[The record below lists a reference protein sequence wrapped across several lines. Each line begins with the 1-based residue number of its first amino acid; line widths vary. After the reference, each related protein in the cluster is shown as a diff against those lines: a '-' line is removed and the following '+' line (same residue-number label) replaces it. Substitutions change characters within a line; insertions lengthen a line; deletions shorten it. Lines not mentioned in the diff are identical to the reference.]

1 MSICTDKTI
10 VIYALGRYSP
20 LFILSVQSKFCLL
33 FDNCV
38 HVFVFCVWCVEDQ
51 SCGWHFDGCWDRNLF
66 LFFKIT
72 HWWHCSLFFGGFQVL
87 ALSLL
92 CYAALR
98 WALLNCDSEDISLIS
113 KRWQHELNILIL
125 EIVSK
130 TSDGMWCVCECGIS
144 FFSRIGDTITV
155 FPVYF
160 WGIAQVLCKISIIQV
175 WWGHFGI
182 LLLHQIQISSLL
194 THRQHLRCSLALL
207 LAYLTIKRMPNRTFS
222 HLNAW
227 AQLRNNIGKHSP

>member
-1 MSICTDKTI
+1 MRSVGIHLCLSYQCKVNFVCCLITAYMYLCMMRWGSKLWL
-10 VIYALGRYSP
+10 ALWW
-20 LFILSVQSKFCLL
+20 LL
-33 FDNCV
+33 RQKSFT
-38 HVFVFCVWCVEDQ
+38 
-51 SCGWHFDGCWDRNLF
+51 
-66 LFFKIT
+66 FFSKIT

-125 EIVSK
+125 EIVFK

-144 FFSRIGDTITV
+144 FFRIGDTITV

-207 LAYLTIKRMPNRTFS
+207 LLAYLTIERMPNRTFS

>member
-1 MSICTDKTI
+1 MCICTDKAI

-38 HVFVFCVWCVEDQ
+38 HVFVYDAMRIKVVAGTLMVVETEI
-51 SCGWHFDGCWDRNLF
+51 FY
-66 LFFKIT
+66 FFSKIT

-125 EIVSK
+125 EIVFK

-144 FFSRIGDTITV
+144 FFRIGDTITV

-160 WGIAQVLCKISIIQV
+160 WGMTQVLCKISIIQV

-207 LAYLTIKRMPNRTFS
+207 LAYLTIERMPNRTFS